1 MAEKSGFQSSLFAGM
16 NLGRGNSGISG
27 KPSGDSQNESKGQL
41 KASSVSS
48 KGNKNVVKVFAVI

>member
-16 NLGRGNSGISG
+16 NLGRGKCGISG
-27 KPSGDSQNESKGQL
+27 KPSGGGQNESKGQL

-48 KGNKNVVKVFAVI
+48 KGNKKCS

>member
-27 KPSGDSQNESKGQL
+27 KPSGGSQKGQL